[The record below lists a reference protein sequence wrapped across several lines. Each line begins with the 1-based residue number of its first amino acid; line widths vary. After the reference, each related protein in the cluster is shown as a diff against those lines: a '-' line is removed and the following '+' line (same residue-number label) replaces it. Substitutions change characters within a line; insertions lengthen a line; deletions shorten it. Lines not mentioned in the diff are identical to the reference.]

1 MKRKLLNLLFG
12 LIFLTGFGILTY
24 PTISDQWNTYRQ
36 SQLISSY
43 EQAVAV
49 LEPEDY
55 SREWE
60 LARNFD
66 EALTRNNIYGD
77 AFGDLEEDLTGTE
90 Y

>member
-1 MKRKLLNLLFG
+1 MKRKILNICFGLLF
-12 LIFLTGFGILTY
+12 LAGFGILTY

-36 SQLISSY
+36 SRLINNY

-66 EALTRNNIYGD
+66 EALASNNIYGD
-77 AFGDLEEDLTGTE
+77 AFGDL
-90 Y
+90 